1 MHPELFRLG
10 SFPVRSYGVLL
21 VIGVVIAVSIARKRA
36 PHYGIDKDKIWDSAF
51 WLVLPGIL
59 GARITYIVQ
68 NWPYYQSH
76 PAELWSL
83 RFEGLTSFGGI
94 LFGFFGFLVWRLR
107 AKVPFWPFL
116 DTVGVPV
123 LVAQAVG
130 RIGCLFN
137 GCCYGRPTTEWYGVI
152 VQGLPDKHVPAQLV
166 DTALM
171 LVGAA
176 AIALWDKAKPRK
188 PGVSFGLFVVAY
200 GLSRFVYEFF
210 RAGTKEEM
218 AAQIASSTYVKGLPV
233 TLAQVV
239 CLLLVAIGVAIAA
252 ANSRRNPQGPV
263 PSVEAT
269 A

>member
-1 MHPELFRLG
+1 M
-10 SFPVRSYGVLL
+10 
-21 VIGVVIAVSIARKRA
+21 VIGVIIAVAIARKRA
-36 PHYGIDKDKIWDSAF
+36 PRYGIDADRIWDSAF

-68 NWPYYQSH
+68 NWSYYQSH
-76 PAELWSL
+76 QSELWSL

-94 LFGFFGFLVWRLR
+94 LFGFLGFLVWRKR
-107 AKVPFWPFL
+107 TNVGFWPFL

-130 RIGCLFN
+130 RIGCLLN

-171 LVGAA
+171 LIGAL
-176 AIALWDKAKPRK
+176 AISLWDKAKPRK
-188 PGVSFGLFVVAY
+188 PGVSFGLFVIAY

-218 AAQIASSTYVKGLPV
+218 AAQVASSSYVKGLPI

-239 CLLLVAIGVAIAA
+239 CLLFVAIGLAIAA
-252 ANSRRNPQGPV
+252 YNSRKDTDGPV
-263 PSVEAT
+263 PHAEA
-269 A
+269 AA